1 MIAFLAHYYDTPIFY
16 FSSSSAKNSM
26 PFFISA
32 YLIQNVFKKLAVPPA
47 TEAIMALI
55 RISLGELEGILAV
68 NFPKIFLKI
77 KAVETEDPTAAVYP
91 NNRS

>member
-1 MIAFLAHYYDTPIFY
+1 MALRAHYYDTPIFY
-16 FSSSSAKNSM
+16 LRSSSAKYSM

-47 TEAIMALI
+47 TDATIALI

-68 NFPKIFLKI
+68 NFPNIFLKI
-77 KAVETEDPTAAVYP
+77 SAVDTDEPTAAE
-91 NNRS
+91 